1 MILAVNP
8 HRRRLLPQ
16 PQLLPHHQV
25 RLPRQ
30 MGRQAE
36 VEGAEAMLD
45 SSLSVTVDL
54 VTKELTQ
61 VTPGRASL
69 CLLSTQC
76 LGQSTSS

>member
-1 MILAVNP
+1 MNSL
-8 HRRRLLPQ
+8 R
-16 PQLLPHHQV
+16 
-25 RLPRQ
+25 
-30 MGRQAE
+30 E
-36 VEGAEAMLD
+36 VEGAEAMLV

-76 LGQSTSS
+76 LGLSASS